1 MHACSPNIG
10 QYDKENGT
18 CMYCGLLR
26 YELQVVDIVSAGV
39 TDKVTHQREAMSG
52 T

>member
-1 MHACSPNIG
+1 MHVHLILANVT
-10 QYDKENGT
+10 KENGT
-18 CMYCGLLR
+18 CMYCR

-39 TDKVTHQREAMSG
+39 TDMVTHQREAMSG